1 MKHLFTFCLILL
13 LGTCFSQGNLQFNQV
28 LTFGGTLCASCNQP
42 IGTVPV
48 GKVWKIESVGGGST
62 GFTPW
67 FRINGVNAGYFIF
80 NTTNAQMAFNS
91 CRLPMWFPA
100 GTAIGFGSNE
110 GGSVI
115 WFSIVEF
122 NVVP

>member
-1 MKHLFTFCLILL
+1 MKYLFLFIFSTSCLYKI
-13 LGTCFSQGNLQFNQV
+13 SAQGNLQFNQV
-28 LTFGGTLCASCNQP
+28 LYLSSTFPSNNN
-42 IGTVPV
+42 IGTVPA